1 MFTSKTYLARNFST
15 MAENSPNVI
24 VVGITSGVFLMA
36 RSVNAKKEEE
46 RENRKQKKKEHRIV
60 SKP

>member
-1 MFTSKTYLARNFST
+1 